1 MKKLVLIF
9 SILFMLTSCGKS
21 DEEKL
26 NELIAEAAKSTL
38 FIPESYDPVSLQCDS
53 MSINVI
59 NEENIKKASRIIE
72 LGEKANSIQRSIES
86 DMQQRDFWRGK
97 SSDYYR
103 EYANKVEKNV
113 SQRMK
118 WESEMSNLLTELQ
131 REYWDKKE
139 NGEFCG
145 YLVAHRF
152 RAKNNVGTVGFC
164 DMIFL
169 LNKDKTEVLSAYNVN
184 DENFQ
189 NFMKVI
195 DTIIELG
202 PENIS
207 EDNINL
213 EETVNE
219 INSLFEN

>member
-1 MKKLVLIF
+1 
-9 SILFMLTSCGKS
+9 MLTSCGKS